1 MHLLVLSA
9 FQQVKMTSND
19 SSFTLSQCTF
29 WCSVL
34 SDDGVGF
41 SCSAC
46 HGVSMHLLVLSAF
59 RQCYPRQRGNRTWSQ
74 CTFWCSV
81 LSDTARPRFHPRGL
95 LVSMHLLVLS
105 AFRLEADGVTAWTV
119 TTSQCTFW
127 CSVLSDPAQIPL
139 QGRLGDE
146 SQCTFWCSVLSDHP
160 GRNGKPV
167 VPRVSMHLLV
177 LSAFRLYIPPFPTAH
192 LVRVSM
198 HLLVLSA
205 FRRAD

>member
-1 MHLLVLSA
+1 MHLLPL
-9 FQQVKMTSND
+9 
-19 SSFTLSQCTF
+19 
-29 WCSVL
+29 
-34 SDDGVGF
+34 G
-41 SCSAC
+41 
-46 HGVSMHLLVLSAF
+46 AF
-59 RQCYPRQRGNRTWSQ
+59 RPDAVARVISALQSLNAPSGAQCLPTFMTFPYSAIEITSQ